1 VRPDG
6 LRGRLVI
13 SALLAFGSISTDL
26 YLPALPDI
34 GRALHADAGAVELT
48 VTGFLAGFSLGQLAW
63 GPVSDRYGR
72 WWPVAIGLVLFML
85 GSAGCALADAA
96 WQMLLCRVLQ
106 ATGACAGVVLGRAM
120 VRDLFAGDRAA
131 QVLST
136 LMMVM
141 AIAPL
146 LGPVIGGQV
155 LALAGWRA
163 IFWTLVGVGGATLAA
178 LCALPE
184 TLPAERRSG
193 EPLGRA
199 LAAYGGLLRNR
210 SLLGYAGAGGFFF
223 CGTFAYIAGT
233 PFAYIDFYHVP
244 PRFYGLLFGLG
255 IVGLLG
261 TTLVNA
267 RVVMRTGTARMLRLG
282 TGAAAVA
289 GTVLGVTAWTGW
301 GGLVGLVAPLF
312 VFIGVTG
319 FIIANSVAG
328 ALSLFPGRAGT
339 VSALVGAIQYGSG
352 MAGSA
357 LVAAFAD
364 GTPRP
369 MGCVVALSGIGS
381 AACAWLAVRGQAP
394 LEESGQSVQHP
405 PERAAGGNQHAE
417 IRRIDVLHRLF
428 HGARRAGPG
437 AGGARL

>member
-1 VRPDG
+1 
-6 LRGRLVI
+6 LRTRLVI

-34 GRALHADAGAVELT
+34 AGALHAGAGAVELT
-48 VTGFLAGFSLGQLAW
+48 VTGFLAGFSLGQLVW

-72 WWPVAIGLVLFML
+72 WWPVAIGLALFML
-85 GSAGCALADAA
+85 GSAGCALAAAA
-96 WQMLLCRVLQ
+96 WQMLFWRVVQ

-120 VRDLFAGDRAA
+120 VRDLFAGNRAA

-146 LGPVIGGQV
+146 LGPVVGGQI

-163 IFWTLVGVGGATLAA
+163 IFWTLVGVGSATLAA
-178 LCALPE
+178 LFTLPE
-184 TLPAERRSG
+184 TLPADRRNG

-199 LAAYGGLLRNR
+199 LAGYGRLLRNR
-210 SLLGYAGAGGFFF
+210 SMLGYAGAGGFFF

-233 PFAYIDFYHVP
+233 PFAYITYHHVP
-244 PRFYGLLFGLG
+244 PQFYGLLFGLG
-255 IVGLLG
+255 IIGLVG
-261 TTLVNA
+261 TTFVNA
-267 RVVMRTGTARMLRLG
+267 RVVMRYGTVRMLRLG
-282 TGAAAVA
+282 TSLAAIA
-289 GTVLGVTAWTGW
+289 GVVLGVTAWTGW
-301 GGLVGLVAPLF
+301 GGLAGLVAPLF

-319 FIIANSVAG
+319 FIIANSIAG
-328 ALSLFPGRAGT
+328 ALSLFPRRAGT

-357 LVAAFAD
+357 LVAVFAD
-364 GTPRP
+364 GTPWP
-369 MGCVVALSGIGS
+369 MGCVVAVSGTGA
-381 AACAWLAVRGQAP
+381 AACAWLAVRGPAP
-394 LEESGQSVQHP
+394 LEERGQSVQHP
-405 PERAAGGNQHAE
+405 VGKQQKEDQHAE

-437 AGGARL
+437 ARGARL